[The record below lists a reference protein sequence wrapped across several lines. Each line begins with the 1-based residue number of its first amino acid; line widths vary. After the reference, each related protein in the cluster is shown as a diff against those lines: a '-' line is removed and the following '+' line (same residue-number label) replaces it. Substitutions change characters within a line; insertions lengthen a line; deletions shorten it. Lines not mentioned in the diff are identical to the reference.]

1 MSKIL
6 YKINGIVSRRSV
18 LGGLGA
24 GVAWPVWADAV
35 AQSPRPMRRVATE
48 HGPGAVIEQAK
59 LGGVFGYAVADAVT
73 GQILESVEADRMM
86 PPASVAKVVTAL
98 FGLEVLGPEHRF
110 ATRVLRSGPVSA
122 GRLDGDLVLSG
133 GSDPTL
139 DSDTLGDL
147 VAALAATGL
156 RQVTGRFLVCT
167 GPLPQRD
174 RIAPDQPD
182 HLGYDPAVSGL
193 CLNFNRVNFIWK
205 QTGKSWDINMVAE
218 GERFSPEVSMA
229 QMVVIPRD
237 LPLFTYALRDG
248 EERWT
253 VASTA
258 LGAAGSRWLPVRQPS
273 VYVGEVFASLCRAQ
287 GIELKPAVVVD
298 VVDVVPKGAVDLVRR
313 DSDDLAK
320 VLKGMLRFSTNLT
333 AEVVGLAA
341 TGAGTQQGSAAVVTD
356 WARRRFGVTGHFAD
370 HSGLGSATRISAR
383 DMLGVMLAARGG
395 ALAGLLHET
404 GLVDAKGKEV
414 KDNPVRVLAK
424 SGTMNF
430 VSGLAGFVV
439 PPEGRPL
446 AFAMFMADVPRREA
460 VPVADREEPE
470 GNEAWV
476 KRARRLQKQML
487 RRWVQDYVSHPG

>member
-1 MSKIL
+1 MSTIL
-6 YKINGIVSRRSV
+6 NKINGIVSRRSV

-35 AQSPRPMRRVATE
+35 AQSPRPMRRVATA
-48 HGPGAVIEQAK
+48 HGPGAMIEQAK

-98 FGLEVLGPEHRF
+98 FGLEVLGPGHRF
-110 ATRVLRSGPVSA
+110 ATRVLRVGQMTD
-122 GRLDGDLVLSG
+122 GRLHGDLVLLG
-133 GSDPTL
+133 GGDPTL
-139 DSDTLGDL
+139 DSDKLGDL

-156 RQVTGRFLVCT
+156 RQVSGRFLVCA

-205 QTGKSWDINMVAE
+205 RTGKSWNIKMVAE
-218 GERFSPEVSMA
+218 GERFFPKVSMA
-229 QMVVIPRD
+229 RMDVVDRD

-258 LGAAGSRWLPVRQPS
+258 LGEAGSRWLPVRQPS
-273 VYVGEVFASLCRAQ
+273 VYVGEVFANLCRAQ

-298 VVDVVPKGAVDLVRR
+298 VGPRGAVDLVRR

-356 WARRRFGVTGHFAD
+356 WARRRFGLTGHFTD

-460 VPVADREEPE
+460 VPVAHREEPE

-476 KRARRLQKQML
+476 KRARRLQHQML
-487 RRWVQDYVSHPG
+487 RRWVQDYG

>member
-6 YKINGIVSRRSV
+6 NNINGLVSRRSV

-24 GVAWPVWADAV
+24 GVAWPVWADAI
-35 AQSPRPMRRVATE
+35 AQSPRPMRRVAAA
-48 HGPGAVIEQAK
+48 HGPGALIEQAK

-205 QTGKSWDINMVAE
+205 RAGKSWDINMVAE
-218 GERFSPEVSMA
+218 GERFFPKVLMA
-229 QMVVIPRD
+229 RMDVVDRD
-237 LPLFTYALRDG
+237 VPLFTYAAEAG
-248 EERWT
+248 VERWT

-258 LGAAGSRWLPVRQPS
+258 LGEAGSRWLPVRQPA
-273 VYVGEVFASLCRAQ
+273 VYAGEVFASLCRAQ
-287 GIELKPAVVVD
+287 GIDLRPAEVVD
-298 VVDVVPKGAVDLVRR
+298 TVPETAVEVVRR

-341 TGAGTQQGSAAVVTD
+341 TGAGTQAGSAAVVTD
-356 WARRRFGVTGHFAD
+356 WAQRRFGVAGHFAD

-383 DMLGVMLAARGG
+383 DMLAVVLGARGG

-404 GLVDAKGKEV
+404 GLADAKGKEV

-430 VSGLAGFVV
+430 VSGLAGYIE
-439 PPEGRPL
+439 PPSGRRL

-460 VPVADREEPE
+460 VLLADREEPE

-476 KRARRLQKQML
+476 KRARRLQQQML
-487 RRWVQDYVSHPG
+487 RRWVQEFG